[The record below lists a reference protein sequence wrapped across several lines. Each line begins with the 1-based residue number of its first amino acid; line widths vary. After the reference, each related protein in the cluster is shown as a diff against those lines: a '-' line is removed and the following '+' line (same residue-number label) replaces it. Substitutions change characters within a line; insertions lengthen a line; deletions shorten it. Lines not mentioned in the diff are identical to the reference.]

1 MRTNPK
7 AKTLKTA
14 PLLFPNL
21 CIQLFDGVSAGVT
34 GSEPPS
40 TRNRV
45 YSTNE
50 SEVHEVDYSLV
61 PMQGQGSYEES
72 NVCNPN
78 LNHDEGTPQVQANK
92 DTPNVE
98 SQRPRKKSKQPVNQS
113 NNSQFEENFSKALEI
128 IIQKQNGPTNMECRD
143 RLRSLG
149 WSSKNPLYQLA
160 LGIFCE
166 SANHRE
172 AWMKLEEEEC
182 EIWVKMISRK
192 LGLSI

>member
-1 MRTNPK
+1 MQTNPK

-61 PMQGQGSYEES
+61 PVQDQGSYEES
-72 NVCNPN
+72 NACNPN

-113 NNSQFEENFSKALEI
+113 NNSQFEENLSKALEI

-172 AWMKLEEEEC
+172 AWMNLEEEEC